1 MIINRG
7 GHASL
12 SGHNNRNEYRCR
24 RSRWH
29 HHSIAFHHIHST
41 RLDGFVH
48 SLRRRRVETAQ
59 ASRFVERLF
68 GLELTQDKIDQGS
81 AFIDG
86 VFARAGAPALAA
98 LWSDVEHLPTPN
110 ELQAPGLWLARVGLE
125 SDQPLPEL
133 DDDPGI
139 PDFPDLDG

>member
-1 MIINRG
+1 MD
-7 GHASL
+7 
-12 SGHNNRNEYRCR
+12 
-24 RSRWH
+24 WV
-29 HHSIAFHHIHST
+29 
-41 RLDGFVH
+41 LDTIGAKLLTSYPMV
-48 SLRRRRVETAQ
+48 SEALRRRRVETAQ

-139 PDFPDLDG
+139 PDFPDLDA